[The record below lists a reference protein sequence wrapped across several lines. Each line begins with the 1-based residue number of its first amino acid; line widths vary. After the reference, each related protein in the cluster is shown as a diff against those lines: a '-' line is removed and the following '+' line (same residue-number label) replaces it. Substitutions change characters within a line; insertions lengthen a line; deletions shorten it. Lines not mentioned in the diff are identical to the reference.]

1 MKKLP
6 LSHKLFCWT
15 CHI

>member
-6 LSHKLFCWT
+6 PSHKLFCWT